1 MIQEAEGTCLTDVY
15 RRLLADGGWQ
25 DWWPGDTPF
34 EVAVGAVLTQ
44 NTSWAGVEKAI
55 SRLKAAGMLSAQ
67 AILEAGPQQLGE
79 LIRPSG
85 YFNVKTRR
93 LKELARFLI
102 DAGAPQVTGLP
113 RDDRD
118 RLRRSLLSVNGIG
131 RETADS
137 IMLYALG
144 VPIFVVDAYTRRI
157 FGRMGLIDPKDDY
170 DDVQAF
176 FEAHLERDIN
186 IFGDFHAQIVRCAK
200 EYCQTRPMCLKCPLA
215 GTCAYG
221 SANADR
227 GD

>member
-200 EYCQTRPMCLKCPLA
+200 EYCQTRPMCLKCPLT